1 MSGVIP
7 GTVSLFSGSPGLTS
21 LNTKKS
27 AIRLLRLKPEDDK
40 PDGSALALQYWPE
53 TFSDSAAVNYAKKNV
68 PGGSLP
74 LYQWI
79 SNGERTLTFQA
90 LFTTDVDMTKWA
102 KNQPRA
108 NVQENYVDALKAKG
122 LESRNIDIRSALI
135 WLRSFRMPTYN
146 ADGTYLP
153 PAKAVLTIP
162 GTRIGLWSGDTGTGR
177 EVDSVTAVMT
187 ACDIEIRACFP
198 NGNIR
203 IAAVQLT
210 FEEVAQKEGIVN
222 FPGYGRRISDTF
234 VNGDNTSARDASG
247 SGTAVYGLGR

>member
-1 MSGVIP
+1 MTGIVPGVV
-7 GTVSLFSGSPGLTS
+7 GVFAGSPGLNA

-27 AIRLLRLKPEDDK
+27 AIRLLRLKPQDDK

-79 SNGERTLTFQA
+79 SNGERTLSFQA
-90 LFTTDVDMTKWA
+90 MFTTDVDTTKWVTT
-102 KNQPRA
+102 QPSS
-108 NVQENYVDALKAKG
+108 NVDAAYTDTLKARG
-122 LESRNIDIRSALI
+122 LTPRNIDIRSALI

-153 PAKAVLTIP
+153 PAKVVLSIP
-162 GTRIGLWSGDTGTGR
+162 GSRIGLWSGDTGTGR
-177 EVDSVTAVMT
+177 EADSVTAVMT
-187 ACDIEIRACFP
+187 QCEIEVRACFP

-203 IAAVQLT
+203 IAAVQLV

-222 FPGYGRRISDTF
+222 FPGYGRRISDSF
-234 VNGDNTSARDASG
+234 AKGSNDNFTLATA
-247 SGTAVYGLGR
+247 GTATYNLGQ